1 MEEENK
7 PKLCELCG
15 KLASIICWECLSYLC
30 DSCSKLIHSIE
41 LNNKHKTEKIDPYVL
56 IDIKC
61 KNHPKIPMNLF
72 CVNDKGKNNFII
84 LYIKIINIEVCCSF
98 CHYKKN
104 LPNHKIF
111 EISDPKSIEEENN
124 NLNLY
129 INSFN
134 EKYEETNLLKEKIE
148 DEINKINIFFDKAND
163 EITKLYKKK
172 YENLKKE
179 EEDLKQKLEND
190 VTKIKENLEIFL
202 LQSNEIIKKNET
214 LKKGITIL
222 EKEKEINIFKYL
234 NYIEKINKINEGM
247 EKILYTSMKSL
258 KLNLDDINE
267 NIEYDEYY
275 FNGIPFPKD
284 IKYNVNNNNFNNFN
298 GFNQNNKQINLSWRI
313 DHNYI
318 NIDKNKGLF
327 IVELKKENDIFKEVY
342 KGKDCFWELR
352 NLADNSHYE
361 LRICFNYNN
370 VRNYSKEVLKF
381 RTNLY
386 GGGLFGSKPD
396 VVFEN
401 N

>member
-1 MEEENK
+1 M
-7 PKLCELCG
+7 
-15 KLASIICWECLSYLC
+15 
-30 DSCSKLIHSIE
+30 
-41 LNNKHKTEKIDPYVL
+41 
-56 IDIKC
+56 
-61 KNHPKIPMNLF
+61 
-72 CVNDKGKNNFII
+72 
-84 LYIKIINIEVCCSF
+84 
-98 CHYKKN
+98 
-104 LPNHKIF
+104 
-111 EISDPKSIEEENN
+111 
-124 NLNLY
+124 
-129 INSFN
+129 
-134 EKYEETNLLKEKIE
+134 KEKIE

-190 VTKIKENLEIFL
+190 VTQIKENLEIYL

-247 EKILYTSMKSL
+247 EKILYTNMKSL

-284 IKYNVNNNNFNNFN
+284 IKYNVINNNFNGFN
-298 GFNQNNKQINLSWRI
+298 NFNQNNKQINLSWRI

-342 KGKDCFWELR
+342 IGKDCFWELR

-370 VRNYSKEVLKF
+370 VRIYSKEVLKF
-381 RTNLY
+381 RTNNLY
-386 GGGLFGSKPD
+386 GGGIFGPKQD